1 MVIARHVILS
11 EVEESPVYSIGL
23 NAKNAVDTF
32 ARRRRRPFGFVSTT
46 VREQAGRAFLPSPF
60 PCQELRRADRNVCLP
75 AQRTALQAGAHK
87 GRPYTGNGACCAW
100 AA

>member
-11 EVEESPVYSIGL
+11 EVEESPVFTLVL
-23 NAKNAVDTF
+23 NATHAVNTF
-32 ARRRRRPFGFVSTT
+32 ARRHRWPFAFVSTT
-46 VREQAGRAFLPSPF
+46 VREQAGA
-60 PCQELRRADRNVCLP
+60 CLRS
-75 AQRTALQAGAHK
+75 ALRCRQAHK